1 MKKTVLITGAAKGI
15 GASIAEIFIKN
26 GFNVVINYKTS
37 RSAVEELEKK
47 LSEFGEC
54 MTIKADCSDE
64 NEVDAMFESAIKR
77 FGQIDVLVNN
87 AGTCLNRL
95 FTETDFS
102 DWQTVIN
109 NNLTSAF
116 LCSKAAA
123 KDMIKRHEGGSIVNI
138 SSVWGICGASC
149 EVAYSASKSGMIGL
163 TKALAKEL
171 GLSGISVNCVAPGV
185 IDTDMNKN
193 LSADDLEALRES
205 TPLNRIGTPEDV
217 AKAVY
222 FLATADFITGQTLA
236 CDGGFAL

>member
-15 GASIAEIFIKN
+15 GASVAEIFAKN

-37 RSAVEELEKK
+37 KVAAEILGKK
-47 LSEFGEC
+47 LSEYCDC
-54 MTIKADCSDE
+54 MTVSADCS
-64 NEVDAMFESAIKR
+64 NEAEVCEMFSAAIKR
-77 FGQIDVLVNN
+77 FGKIDVLVNN

-95 FTETDFS
+95 FTETELT
-102 DWQTVIN
+102 DWQTVMN

-123 KDMIKRHEGGSIVNI
+123 KDMIARHEGGSIVNI

-171 GLSGISVNCVAPGV
+171 GLSGITVNCIAPGV

-193 LSADDLEALRES
+193 LTNEDLEALREN

-222 FLATADFITGQTLA
+222 FIANSDFITGQILA

>member
-15 GASIAEIFIKN
+15 GAAIAEIFIKN
-26 GFNVVINYKTS
+26 GYNVVINYKTS
-37 RSAVEELEKK
+37 RLAAEELEKR
-47 LSEFGEC
+47 LSAFGEC
-54 MTIKADCSDE
+54 MTVQADCADE
-64 NEVDAMFESAIKR
+64 NAVNAMFSSVIER
-77 FGQIDVLVNN
+77 FGKIDVLVNN

-95 FTETDFS
+95 FTETELS

-116 LCSKAAA
+116 LCAKAAA
-123 KDMIKRHEGGSIVNI
+123 KDMIKRHEGGSIVNV

-193 LSADDLEALRES
+193 LSPEDLEALIES

-222 FLATADFITGQTLA
+222 FLAAADFITGQTLA